1 MSNCAG
7 RMQRSATI
15 TPPLD
20 GWPLQGSSVRVFNFA
35 PGPAALP
42 LAVLEQARDELT
54 DWHGSGTSVIEISH
68 RSSAFKQVAA
78 QAEADLRELLGIP
91 SHYRVLFLQGGATG
105 QFAAVPMNLASAGAT
120 VDYVNTGAWSKKA
133 LGEAKRYCQ
142 VNVAAD
148 AAASN
153 YTTAPSQGE
162 WRLTRG
168 AAYVHYTPNE
178 TIGGVEFPFVPRVDV
193 PLVADMSSTILS
205 RPIEIERFG
214 LIYAGAQK
222 NIGPSG
228 LVVVIVRDEL
238 LGRARP
244 DTPPIWDYKSQ
255 AAEGSMLNTPPTFAW
270 YIAGLVFK
278 WLKQQGGLGVMAER
292 NRAKA
297 ELLYRTIDES
307 GLYRNP
313 VDKSCRSWMNVPFLL
328 ADAKLEKPFL
338 AEAEAV
344 GLANLAG
351 HRSVGGLRAS
361 IYNAMPIEGVRA
373 LTEFMR
379 EFARRHG

>member
-1 MSNCAG
+1 MFGNDKG
-7 RMQRSATI
+7 
-15 TPPLD
+15 
-20 GWPLQGSSVRVFNFA
+20 GSVRVFNFA

-54 DWHGSGTSVIEISH
+54 DWHGSGMSVMEISH
-68 RSSAFKQVAA
+68 RSRAFLEVAQ
-78 QAEADLRELLGIP
+78 QAEADLRELLAIP
-91 SHYRVLFLQGGATG
+91 SHYKVLFLQGGATA
-105 QFAAVPMNLASAGAT
+105 QFSAIPLNLAPAGAT

-153 YTTAPSQGE
+153 YTTVPPQSE
-162 WRLTRG
+162 WKLSRD

-178 TIGGVEFPFVPRVDV
+178 TIGGVEFPFLPRVDA

-205 RPIEIERFG
+205 RPLEIERFG

-228 LVVVIVRDEL
+228 LVVVIVREDL
-238 LGRARP
+238 LDRARAE
-244 DTPPIWDYKSQ
+244 TPLVWNYKNM
-255 AAEGSMLNTPPTFAW
+255 AAEGSMLNTPSTFAW
-270 YIAGLVFK
+270 YMAGLVFK
-278 WLKQQGGLGVMAER
+278 WLKQQGGLSAMADR
-292 NRAKA
+292 NWAKA
-297 ELLYRTIDES
+297 GLLYSTIDES
-307 GLYRNP
+307 GFYRNP
-313 VDKSCRSWMNVPFLL
+313 IDKSCRSWMNVPFLL
-328 ADAKLEKPFL
+328 PDSKLEKPFL

-344 GLANLAG
+344 GLTNLAG

-361 IYNAMPIEGVRA
+361 IYNAMPLEGVRA